1 MELRAYFSILWR
13 RRWIALIV
21 VAVALL
27 AIIIQ
32 AVSYQ
37 PRWTASATVIV
48 TRLPQE
54 TPPDEYRYDEYYLY
68 LTNEYTVDDFT
79 EVVRG
84 NVFATDVARR
94 AEALLG
100 SPVEPGEVQG
110 GISVTRRNR
119 AILLSVT
126 APDPQRAVAIA
137 TAAVEALR
145 ERGTQY
151 FGFSDPQRQV
161 IVQVVEQP
169 NSAVPDT
176 MRTRLLW
183 VIQFIVALVVGIVL
197 AFLADYFADALY
209 TSEDIQRALRTPV
222 LVTIPMSPGRRPRA
236 S

>member
-1 MELRAYFSILWR
+1 MELKAYLAILWR
-13 RRWIALIV
+13 RRVIV
-21 VAVALL
+21 AVVPAVALL
-27 AIIIQ
+27 AIVVQ
-32 AVSYQ
+32 ALQYQ

-54 TPPDEYRYDEYYLY
+54 TPPDQYRYDEYYLY

-119 AILLSVT
+119 AVLLSIT
-126 APDPQRAVAIA
+126 ARDPQRAVALA
-137 TAAVEALR
+137 TAAVDALR

-151 FGFSDPQRQV
+151 FGFTDPQRQV
-161 IVQVVEQP
+161 IVQVIEQP

-183 VIQFIVALVVGIVL
+183 AIQLVVALAAGLFL

-209 TSEDIQRALRTPV
+209 TPEEVQHALRIPV
-222 LVTIPMSPGRRPRA
+222 LVTIPTASERRSRA